1 VTPVSP
7 VLAVVLVALNLGLIF
22 LFFALPLGLRTV
34 RMSRLIAA
42 DRERV
47 WSALWPLGENAA
59 WSGQQLS
66 GEPMDDPGL
75 ARVRLGW
82 DGRDNRPIERI
93 VRLDD
98 VVEGDRFSARV
109 IDDSSLDASFFAD
122 YRETAELSD
131 DSGKTRVTLM
141 RTDRYR
147 GAAFLLFR
155 YFALRR
161 ELTKLKRWAETG
173 EFRAG
178 GIFEHP
184 ASQVGFALLSVLI
197 MWPIFGLNIGGFVL
211 AMVLTI
217 VVALHELGH
226 MAAFRVMG
234 HRKVRMIFIPLLGGI
249 AIGGRPYDSRFEV
262 AFVALMGAGF
272 SAFLVPLAIAA
283 CNYSVGEGWWFTA
296 AVFATLAGI
305 AALFNVANLVPVW
318 KFDGGQV
325 LRQICPGPVSL
336 ALASFVLLS
345 AFLALGYAAG
355 FSVMLLVCAGAIFAI
370 LSLITAGSGIKPR
383 HELRRL
389 EGFERVAIAA
399 ALLAVFSIHASGLLW
414 ASARMEDWQEFEK
427 HRREKMP
434 RASEEVAVLP
444 PEVTLRTR

>member
-1 VTPVSP
+1 LSP
-7 VLAVVLVALNLGLIF
+7 ILAVVLVTLNLGLIF
-22 LFFALPLGLRTV
+22 LFFALPLGVRTI
-34 RMSRLIAA
+34 RMSRMIGA
-42 DRERV
+42 DRQHL
-47 WSALWPLGENAA
+47 WSALWPFGENVA

-66 GEPMDDPGL
+66 GERMDDSGL

-93 VRLDD
+93 VRLED
-98 VVEGDRFSARV
+98 VVEGERFSARV
-109 IDDSSLDASFFAD
+109 VDDSSLDVSFFAD

-131 DSGKTRVTLM
+131 EAGKTRVTLT

-161 ELTKLKRWAETG
+161 ELGKLKVWAETG
-173 EFRAG
+173 RYRAG

-184 ASQVGFALLSVLI
+184 ASQVGLALLSVLI
-197 MWPIFGLNIGGFVL
+197 MWPVFGLNIGGLVL

-262 AFVALMGAGF
+262 AFVSLMGAGF

-283 CNYSVGEGWWFTA
+283 CNYSVGEGWRFTA
-296 AVFATLAGI
+296 SVFATLAGI

-355 FSVMLLVCAGAIFAI
+355 FSATLLVCAGVIFAV

-389 EGFERVAIAA
+389 EGFERVAIAG

-414 ASARMEDWQEFEK
+414 ASARMEDWKEFEK
-427 HRREKMP
+427 QRRE
-434 RASEEVAVLP
+434 RVLQASERIAALP
-444 PEVTLRTR
+444 PGVTLRR

>member
-1 VTPVSP
+1 MSP
-7 VLAVVLVALNLGLIF
+7 ILAVVLVTLNLGLIF
-22 LFFALPLGLRTV
+22 IFFALPLGVRTV
-34 RMSRLIAA
+34 RLSRVIAA
-42 DRERV
+42 DRDRV
-47 WSALWPLGENAA
+47 WSALWPFGENAA

-66 GEPMDDPGL
+66 GEQMDDPAL
-75 ARVRLGW
+75 ARVQLSW
-82 DGRDNRPIERI
+82 EGRDGKPIERT
-93 VRLDD
+93 VRLEDA
-98 VVEGDRFSARV
+98 VEGERFSATV
-109 IDDSSLDASFFAD
+109 IDDSSLDVSFFAD
-122 YRETAELSD
+122 YRETAELSVEA
-131 DSGKTRVTLM
+131 GKTRVTLA

-147 GAAFLLFR
+147 GGAFLLFR

-161 ELTKLKRWAETG
+161 ELRKLKIWAETG
-173 EFRAG
+173 RYRAG

-197 MWPIFGLNIGGFVL
+197 LWPIFGLNIGGLVL
-211 AMVLTI
+211 AMVLTT

-234 HRKVRMIFIPLLGGI
+234 HRKVRMIFVPLLGGI

-262 AFVALMGAGF
+262 AFVALMGTGF

-283 CNYSVGEGWWFTA
+283 CNYSVGEGWRFTA
-296 AVFATLAGI
+296 TVCATLAGI

-336 ALASFVLLS
+336 ALASFTLLS
-345 AFLALGYAAG
+345 AFMAVGYAAG
-355 FSVMLLVCAGAIFAI
+355 FPVMLLVLAGAIFAI

-389 EGFERVAIAA
+389 QGFERVAIAA
-399 ALLAVFSIHASGLLW
+399 ALLAVFAIHASGLMW
-414 ASARMEDWQEFEK
+414 ASARMNDWREFEQQ
-427 HRREKMP
+427 RREKVHQ
-434 RASEEVAVLP
+434 ASERIASLP
-444 PEVTLRTR
+444 RT